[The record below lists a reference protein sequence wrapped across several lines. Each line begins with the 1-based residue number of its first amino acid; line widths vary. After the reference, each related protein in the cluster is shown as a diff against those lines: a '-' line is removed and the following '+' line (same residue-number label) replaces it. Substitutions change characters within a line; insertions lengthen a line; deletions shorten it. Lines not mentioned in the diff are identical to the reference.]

1 MTNQELEKIYNE
13 SYRAVYWT
21 AMSLLKNEAD
31 AEDIVQETFLALIKS
46 YDTIADKSKVNAWLK
61 KTAANKCLDRIKLTK
76 TVNVEDEF
84 FENVEDIAED
94 FLPDSLVESAEM
106 RKVIMDIIEKSLS
119 EEIRKTLILYYFDEM
134 TTKEI
139 SEVLGVPQGTVLWRL
154 NYAKKKIKKEVE
166 KYEKDNDTKLF
177 MVVPFLTSLF
187 TKEAEQVLFKPMP
200 ASLLSQL
207 SASTEAAAGEAA
219 ATVAAEAVKKGAG
232 STIKKV
238 IIGSIVAV
246 VAVGAII
253 GISVGYAQHTSP
265 KKNDQNA
272 RITEENDGRGKN
284 DGDDGFIT
292 APDNAVT
299 HHDEPAG
306 VVSDASIYVC
316 MEGMT
321 AEECVENIWKTTNVY
336 TGMTRDEYSENIIKP
351 EKTSLLTDDKFA
363 WVFDRDDAKRYI
375 ATIEVYSKDECD
387 ATFEGDDAYSHVH
400 LLMHFDDEAFTEELI
415 EKIIERYQAE
425 GYEIKS
431 ESGSGVDMRYIDF
444 QGNERTFSM
453 RAYCLTDYVIEMN
466 IPLIGK

>member
-84 FENVEDIAED
+84 FENVEDVAED

-106 RKVIMDIIEKSLS
+106 RKVIMDIIENSLS

-177 MVVPFLTSLF
+177 MVVPFLTNLF

-219 ATVAAEAVKKGAG
+219 ATVAAEAVKKGTG

-253 GISVGYAQHTSP
+253 GISVGYAQHASP
-265 KKNDQNA
+265 KKNDKNA

-284 DGDDGFIT
+284 DGEEGFIT
-292 APDNAVT
+292 APDNKVT

-351 EKTSLLTDDKFA
+351 EKSYLLTDDKFA
-363 WVFDRDDAKRYI
+363 WVFDRDDAKRFI
-375 ATIEVYSKDECD
+375 ATIEVYSIDECD
-387 ATFEGDDAYSHVH
+387 ATFEGDDAYSYVH
-400 LLMHFDDEAFTEELI
+400 LLMHFDDEAFTEELV